1 MPIDLSKIPPTT
13 RKALILSG
21 KKFGSSDT
29 LAQSNKTLKALE
41 THAAKLADH
50 GFGPDD
56 VDDLKSARDGLIA
69 AGVSREDKRVDKK
82 TTNQA
87 HADAMRG
94 AQQVRLRARSVLKA
108 AKRVLAHAG
117 GEAAEEAARSIDAV
131 LGKGAVAG
139 DDAEKLSTQLDQLR
153 TTLEDST
160 IKPVV
165 AERGGPKAAAD
176 LKTQAS
182 ILREASQTTAAPRGT
197 PQETE
202 QLDLLDGI
210 ILSLVRSA
218 REAADAASKALGE
231 PALVAEFELTELY
244 GPGTTKTKASEET
257 TAPGA
262 PGSTVGPAID
272 PATSPTGALPGDGAE

>member
-1 MPIDLSKIPPTT
+1 MTMQDLTKMEGYEDAR
-13 RKALILSG
+13 RKFAESLTLEERLAGLSLEQC
-21 KKFGSSDT
+21 
-29 LAQSNKTLKALE
+29 LAG
-41 THAAKLADH
+41 LA
-50 GFGPDD
+50 PEQR
-56 VDDLKSARDGLIA
+56 LAGLA
-69 AGVSREDKRVDKK
+69 PEQRLAG
-82 TTNQA
+82 
-87 HADAMRG
+87 
-94 AQQVRLRARSVLKA
+94 
-108 AKRVLAHAG
+108 LAP
-117 GEAAEEAARSIDAV
+117 EQAEEAARAIDAV

-244 GPGTTKTKASEET
+244 GIAKTKANASEET
-257 TAPGA
+257 IAPGA
-262 PGSTVGPAID
+262 PGAPGHTVD
-272 PATSPTGALPGDGAE
+272 PATSPTSALPGNGAE